1 MKFTAAIA
9 AAVIAGSAE
18 AFWRMECRGRSGL
31 ARIDPLVNPGVASTH
46 AHTIFGSSGMF
57 TLVLCVWIDLV
68 IGSAIQLHIVVTG
81 EQTDRRRLDPD
92 STSLQPPKYTANN
105 HRIHRERW
113 Q

>member
-46 AHTIFGSSGMF
+46 AHTIFGSSGFTESAGSDELLAGDCTSCAVSEDKSAYWTPPMYF
-57 TLVLCVWIDLV
+57 KDASTGEYTLVDQVGGML
-68 IGSAIQLHIVVTG
+68 S
-81 EQTDRRRLDPD
+81 
-92 STSLQPPKYTANN
+92 
-105 HRIHRERW
+105 
-113 Q
+113 